1 MPVFFGKIILRFR
14 LLYLLA
20 CAHKN
25 AAGIIPV
32 VTKIQIVVHRKVY
45 IFLGD
50 PTAMQHTKQKE
61 GRNKSIHQLMYK
73 NNVTVIFDIHFEKNF
88 NWVINIQN
96 KIEWLFL
103 KQNGRQ
109 C

>member
-1 MPVFFGKIILRFR
+1 
-14 LLYLLA
+14 
-20 CAHKN
+20 
-25 AAGIIPV
+25 
-32 VTKIQIVVHRKVY
+32 
-45 IFLGD
+45 
-50 PTAMQHTKQKE
+50 
-61 GRNKSIHQLMYK
+61 MYK